1 MTGGSKTAL
10 QSALPAAVSLRGASA
25 PPRFLLLNYQ
35 PPRFVQNSTH
45 FYTPNRS
52 QLYTEIEPIS
62 FTNSFPYLRTISW
75 LWNSRIL
82 CTIEKFLIGSNCLQ
96 LPCTLFLHQIGY
108 FPDLPSKIAHT
119 GKYSPF
125 FAVSFTVCLLQ
136 DFPCQLSCL
145 TFQNHTHEQQYRFRA
160 FPDLSHH
167 FIQLSETNFQPYQTI
182 FQQFKINIEKEQ
194 SHSRKKG
201 GRFNSDIWTFQNEG
215 SPFFLFC
222 CNTSRKNSLSQF
234 FSFCIEYLKWVLL
247 YWVLFYKEILL
258 MLWGIFTHTPCQQI
272 SFREYI
278 FTEEHGSG
286 WKFSFPQYCGWL
298 FR

>member
-1 MTGGSKTAL
+1 MEQPNPLYNRKIPYRLKLPTIALYAFFTSNWVLSRLALRNRTHERIQPFLCRSFGWLLTSKTYP
-10 QSALPAAVSLRGASA
+10 SKS
-25 PPRFLLLNYQ
+25 
-35 PPRFVQNSTH
+35 
-45 FYTPNRS
+45 
-52 QLYTEIEPIS
+52 
-62 FTNSFPYLRTISW
+62 SW
-75 LWNSRIL
+75 IV
-82 CTIEKFLIGSNCLQ
+82 EKFLIGSNRPQ
-96 LPCTLFLHQIGY
+96 SPCTPFLHQIGY

-145 TFQNHTHEQQYRFRA
+145 TFQNHIHEQPYRFRA
-160 FPDLSHH
+160 FPNLSHH

-201 GRFNSDIWTFQNEG
+201 GRFNNDIWTFQNEG

-247 YWVLFYKEILL
+247 YWILFYKEILL
-258 MLWGIFTHTPCQQI
+258 MLWGIFIHTSCQQI

-278 FTEEHGSG
+278 FTGEHDSG
-286 WKFSFPQYCGWL
+286 LMFSFPQYCGWL